1 VNWSLARLRP
11 LQIALV
17 SVVYWLGLAAVK
29 LGSAI
34 VSAWWVSRL
43 SPNHGA
49 ITAGLKNTTLF
60 LTISQDGKPLWS
72 GSTSLV
78 QLGVITLG
86 PPLLLWLTARWAR
99 EVENAGPAPNL
110 HGPREDAVIPP
121 PDPTLRWP
129 GERADDPDRT
139 RVVEPRP
146 GRAEPRP

>member
-1 VNWSLARLRP
+1 MSWSLARLRP
-11 LQIALV
+11 LQIAVV

-43 SPNHGA
+43 SPNHGS
-49 ITAGLKNTTLF
+49 ITAGLQGATLF
-60 LTISQDGKPLWS
+60 LKISEDGKPLWS

-78 QLGVITLG
+78 ELGVIMLG

-99 EVENAGPAPNL
+99 EVENAGPAQDL
-110 HGPREDAVIPP
+110 GAPRDDPALPP
-121 PDPTLRWP
+121 PEPTVRWSDD
-129 GERADDPDRT
+129 ASADPDRT

-146 GRAEPRP
+146 GRGEPRP